1 MLFTKNIANTI
12 PPHLQQKGNTN
23 MRKRNIEIKFRLTE
37 EEAVSFNKDV
47 LKSGITR
54 EAYLR
59 HLINGRV
66 PRDAPP
72 ANFYDFTRELHSIG
86 NNLNQIAKKAHMLN
100 VIDVKRY
107 DEECRRLAK
116 LITDVTDAVIVP
128 AKRG

>member
-1 MLFTKNIANTI
+1 
-12 PPHLQQKGNTN
+12 
-23 MRKRNIEIKFRLTE
+23 MRKRNVEIKFRLTE

-59 HLINGRV
+59 HLINGKV

-72 ANFYDFTRELHSIG
+72 ANFFDFTKELHSIG

-116 LITDVTDAVIVP
+116 LITNVTDAVIVP